1 MIFWLASYPKS
12 GNTWVRTFL
21 STLIYSENN
30 INMLV
35 NTSFNI
41 SKDPMVFD
49 LFDVYI
55 NMRRMNIEY
64 VIMNSGIFKIKEI

>member
-30 INMLV
+30 FPPVFGKTSKWIVEEGSSYTYKIPVDDPNV
-35 NTSFNI
+35 NDS
-41 SKDPMVFD
+41 
-49 LFDVYI
+49 
-55 NMRRMNIEY
+55 
-64 VIMNSGIFKIKEI
+64 IKPIP